1 MATTATPKLV
11 GKALYLEL
19 VADPNLDSD
28 QVRSVL
34 GWYGDSAVKQVI
46 VFPQYQDDT
55 GKVYESVI
63 MSRVVS
69 SYSPRAQWDT
79 TYLERNLVK
88 EREAEPTIYNDY
100 ADYKNYGKAEWDEL
114 TEREKSDSRKRSLE
128 VVLRREIIGTTYEGE
143 GDERKVV
150 AKQGWVVRDDKPFSV
165 EVTDQDLLD
174 IHRDWKTPQAVIRRI
189 NKVRDSLDKFP
200 KKLA

>member
-34 GWYGDSAVKQVI
+34 GWYGDKATKQVI

-55 GKVYESVI
+55 GKVYEPVL

-69 SYSPRAQWDT
+69 SYSPRAQWDIT
-79 TYLERNLVK
+79 HMSRNIVK
-88 EREAEPTIYNDY
+88 AHDPETNYNDY
-100 ADYKNYGKAEWDEL
+100 ADYKNYGRDEWDEAP
-114 TEREKSDSRKRSLE
+114 EREKHEARKRSLE
-128 VVLRREIIGTTYEGE
+128 VLLRRELLGTTYEGE
-143 GDERKVV
+143 GDERKLV
-150 AKQGWVVRDDKPFSV
+150 ASQGWVVRDNKPFSV
-165 EVTDQDLLD
+165 EITDQDLNEL
-174 IHRDWKTPQAVIRRI
+174 HRDWKTPLAVIRRI

-200 KKLA
+200 TKLV